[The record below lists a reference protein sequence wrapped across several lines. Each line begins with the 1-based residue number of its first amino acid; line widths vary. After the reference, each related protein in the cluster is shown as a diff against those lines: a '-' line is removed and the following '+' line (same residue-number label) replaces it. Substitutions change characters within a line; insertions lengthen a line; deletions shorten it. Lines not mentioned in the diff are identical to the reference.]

1 MKSLLIIALTLL
13 PACELIKKLPLPDVL
28 KPKLPERPAEPSL
41 PEAPKP
47 EPKPEI
53 KTCVDTKL
61 DPTKPG
67 PYKIKTT
74 KLGKVTIIEPVTD
87 GKCKKVISHY
97 SNGTGAMCLFYLEVN
112 RHLAS
117 HGYMATCYE
126 SPETGSG
133 EPCLKAYR
141 AVKDRPD
148 VLKDHLLS
156 IGHSQ
161 GGNASVHCQY
171 KMQSRYPEVKVVS
184 AGSQPA
190 WGMNWSRY
198 ATDIPKIGSP
208 IAVFSG
214 DADTIVPHSWV
225 QRGVRRMKGEH
236 YYYQCKPRCNHMNS
250 RRWHKSF
257 ALAFSNGWLLD
268 DDDAKAVFKDFPA
281 GGNWRNM
288 LR

>member
-1 MKSLLIIALTLL
+1 MKVLFIIALMLI

-28 KPKLPERPAEPSL
+28 EPVEPEKPVEP
-41 PEAPKP
+41 PKKS
-47 EPKPEI
+47 EPL
-53 KTCVDTKL
+53 KTCVNPKL
-61 DPTKPG
+61 DPSKPG
-67 PYKIKTT
+67 PYTIKSSKI
-74 KLGKVTIIEPVTD
+74 GSVNIIEPVTD

-117 HGYMATCYE
+117 HGYITTCFE
-126 SPETGSG
+126 SASTGQG
-133 EPCLKAYR
+133 EACIKAYN

-171 KMQSRYPEVKVVS
+171 KMQERYPEVKVVS

-190 WGMNWSRY
+190 WGMGWSRY
-198 ATDIPKIGSP
+198 ATDLPKIGSP

-214 DADTIVPHSWV
+214 DADAIVPHAWV
-225 QRGVRRMKGEH
+225 QRGVRRMKAEH
-236 YYYQCKPRCNHMNS
+236 YYYQCKPQCTHLNS
-250 RRWHKSF
+250 KTWHKSF

-268 DDDAKAVFKDFPA
+268 DPDAKAIFKGFPD
-281 GGNWRNM
+281 GQYWRNM
-288 LR
+288 L